1 VDRVIDQ
8 VLERHEPYPAWVVK
22 QPFTFP
28 RANRAADALFPGL
41 TGLPAEALIDLW
53 FGPGPFRDSVQNWP
67 DVLSAGLAAL
77 RRDAAATG
85 DPTVIALLHR
95 AESVAGQPSTRPDSS
110 PVAGHSPVVCPVFTF
125 DGRTVASIS
134 AVMRFDTAV
143 EVTTS
148 TLRIELMF
156 PADDEAA
163 TFFHDLA
170 R

>member
-22 QPFTFP
+22 QPFTSL
-28 RANRAADALFPGL
+28 RANRAADA
-41 TGLPAEALIDLW
+41 
-53 FGPGPFRDSVQNWP
+53 
-67 DVLSAGLAAL
+67 LAAL
-77 RRDAAATG
+77 RRDAAAMG
-85 DPTVIALLHR
+85 DPTVITLLHR

-110 PVAGHSPVVCPVFTF
+110 PAAGHSPVVCPVFTF